1 MNMLEIKEN
10 TNSEEKSFREQI
22 SDFMDEYSKSIGF
35 TEGFTSSLVSDS
47 MLKTIEDVIKSNKNE
62 MLSSELTSSLSGLKK
77 QTNLSQMS
85 TALGS
90 LSKVIKVLPIVSLAN
105 SLSEDW
111 KNGNDYPYE
120 TMKTALAITAGI
132 IIGGWCGGL
141 LIPAIAAGAAGSLID
156 TYWDSIES
164 KFKDFMG
171 TRTEHN
177 EIKPTSESHQSPLV
191 LDLDGD
197 GIVETHK
204 ENSTVYFDHDNNGL
218 AESTGWVGV
227 DDGLLVRDL
236 NDNGQI
242 DNGTELF
249 GNNSVLSSG
258 ATAANG
264 FEALADLDSNQDGVF
279 NSSDSA
285 WNEVKVWKD
294 ANGNGRVDEG
304 ELLTLEQAG
313 VSGINLEY
321 QASDL
326 SDENGNAHKQTGS
339 FIKTDGTTGSV
350 HDVWFDADKSD
361 TISKEEIAIPEDI
374 AALPDIEGWGNVRS
388 LREAMALDES
398 GELKALVQQYMSE
411 TDPAFRQGMLDNIIF
426 HWTGVEDVDPLSRK
440 PSYFY
445 DNPIGDAR
453 YLEAQ
458 EQFWGEK
465 YANKW
470 WFGKEEQNPHEQ
482 ASKILLQGFDIIR
495 DYVSNAL
502 ESQTHC
508 AGFLE
513 NIKLTWNGETQ
524 IWEVDVSGAVVLL
537 NTLAENNMDSAVQ
550 TLHNLENIIK
560 QQDIMVE
567 EINTAFQAYGSAE
580 SYLQLFY
587 DKFGTLEN
595 QISNGNDIIYGTEG
609 DNYINGLGGN
619 DKIYGQAGDDMLIGG
634 VGDDYLVGGE
644 GSDTYFFE
652 GFWGHDSIDN
662 SSSDKVGTNPDK
674 ILFGEGISPTDVSIQ
689 RQGNDLIL
697 SLHDGA
703 DTVKV
708 YSYFLDAGNT
718 NNTVDTIEFADG
730 TVWDYNHIRVAWN
743 AAPVSVGGFVTKEGT
758 KGNDTIQGSS
768 GSDFLSGN
776 DGNDTIFGN
785 GGNDVLYGGR
795 GNDRLEGGEGDDTYY
810 WNLGDGVDTIT
821 DSKNNDA
828 ICFGEGINFDNLI
841 FRSEGVDLRILVN
854 GDDNQGLLIKK
865 FLQSDNNYK
874 IEELYF
880 ADGSNVH
887 LSEIGLTMHQK
898 KTNNYYDYGTEFD
911 DVIYGDDADE
921 YIMARGGDD
930 IIQAGKGDDTIDG
943 GDGNNI
949 YIYNLSDGLDKII
962 DDTGTAVVRFG
973 EGITFGDLTFRYQ
986 HDNRYLRIV
995 VKGDET
1001 QGLLLYWQMNTN
1013 YDYYGARYLEF
1024 ADGSRFDL
1032 RTQGFVLQQTDEK
1045 ETVYGTKFDDVI
1057 YGNGGDDSL
1066 VGGDGSDSYVWN
1078 WGDGL
1083 DTISESNV
1091 AGVDKIVFGEGIS
1104 FEDLTFSFQ
1113 SGGYFQI
1120 NVKGDET
1127 QGVRIVSQYLTGQS
1141 KYSDA
1146 GIEQLVFADGTT
1158 VNLKEIGLTIYQKN
1172 NTYAP
1177 TQQVYTNGTSYDDII
1192 YGREGLNTIRGYAGN
1207 DIIYGKS
1214 AKDTLE
1220 GGAGNDTLYGGAGDD
1235 SLKGNDGDDVLYGG
1249 DGNDYLA
1256 GGYGADTYYWN
1267 WGDGWD
1273 YINDEGTDDG
1283 IDKIVF
1289 GEGITFK
1296 DLTFTKDYSGY
1307 FQIIVKGDKTQGIE
1321 LSNQYFTGSTSSY
1334 PNKGIEQ
1341 LVFSDGSIINFKEIG
1356 LVIHNENVEFPADK
1370 TGNIY
1375 GTDYN
1380 DVVYG
1385 SSGKD
1390 YINACG
1396 GDDILYGND
1405 GDDRIYG
1412 GNGNNRLYGGN
1423 GKDYLSA
1430 GDGNDYLNGGTGD
1443 DTLIAGRGDDILI
1456 GGVGNDILE
1465 GDYGNDIYYWNWGDG
1480 WDSINDSANDE
1491 GIDKLVFGEGIT
1503 FDDLKFSVS
1512 HTGYDMGVTIKEDSK
1527 QGLSIKNQTEDNK
1540 GGIEQF
1546 VFADGTIVNIK
1557 EIGLTLHQENVSVSS
1572 GDKLYTY
1579 GTKYN
1584 DTIYGRKEKDNIFG
1598 YNGNDTLYGND
1609 GDDILNGGNDN
1620 DILIGGVGNDE
1631 LKGDSGNDTYVYN
1644 LGDGFDTITDTGG
1657 NDKIK
1662 FGEGIN
1668 QNDLSFKTEGQNLKI
1683 LINNN
1688 ETAGIQ
1694 ISSQLQGGSKVV
1706 ETIEFHDGSTLDITN
1721 ADQLIQAMNSFGAE
1735 TSSAMETLS
1744 DAVENVSDMYS
1755 LADNSDLTGKAA

>member
-1 MNMLEIKEN
+1 MTDTIETNITEEDKKLIDRFFDKLKDLTVTGGEVTLSKIGDCVSKMPIGDLQNLGKLVKKYGYYGAFFALKE
-10 TNSEEKSFREQI
+10 SL
-22 SDFMDEYSKSIGF
+22 DSKDMGSIG
-35 TEGFTSSLVSDS
+35 
-47 MLKTIEDVIKSNKNE
+47 K
-62 MLSSELTSSLSGLKK
+62 
-77 QTNLSQMS
+77 
-85 TALGS
+85 
-90 LSKVIKVLPIVSLAN
+90 
-105 SLSEDW
+105 
-111 KNGNDYPYE
+111 Y
-120 TMKTALAITAGI
+120 ALATGMAVLIVPTSFGI
-132 IIGGWCGGL
+132 LSTTLLAMAIGACVDVTWDYIEEHKEDIIGELKEL
-141 LIPAIAAGAAGSLID
+141 LSVVGVEIGENSVATNFCALPKHNVC
-156 TYWDSIES
+156 YVKES
-164 KFKDFMG
+164 
-171 TRTEHN
+171 TLLLSN
-177 EIKPTSESHQSPLV
+177 QIKPTSESHQSPLV

-218 AESTGWVGV
+218 AESTGWVGA

-236 NDNGQI
+236 NGNGQI

-708 YSYFLDAGNT
+708 Y
-718 NNTVDTIEFADG
+718 V
-730 TVWDYNHIRVAWN
+730 
-743 AAPVSVGGFVTKEGT
+743 
-758 KGNDTIQGSS
+758 
-768 GSDFLSGN
+768 
-776 DGNDTIFGN
+776 
-785 GGNDVLYGGR
+785 
-795 GNDRLEGGEGDDTYY
+795 
-810 WNLGDGVDTIT
+810 
-821 DSKNNDA
+821 
-828 ICFGEGINFDNLI
+828 
-841 FRSEGVDLRILVN
+841 
-854 GDDNQGLLIKK
+854 
-865 FLQSDNNYK
+865 
-874 IEELYF
+874 
-880 ADGSNVH
+880 
-887 LSEIGLTMHQK
+887 
-898 KTNNYYDYGTEFD
+898 
-911 DVIYGDDADE
+911 
-921 YIMARGGDD
+921 
-930 IIQAGKGDDTIDG
+930 
-943 GDGNNI
+943 
-949 YIYNLSDGLDKII
+949 
-962 DDTGTAVVRFG
+962 
-973 EGITFGDLTFRYQ
+973 
-986 HDNRYLRIV
+986 
-995 VKGDET
+995 
-1001 QGLLLYWQMNTN
+1001 
-1013 YDYYGARYLEF
+1013 
-1024 ADGSRFDL
+1024 
-1032 RTQGFVLQQTDEK
+1032 
-1045 ETVYGTKFDDVI
+1045 
-1057 YGNGGDDSL
+1057 
-1066 VGGDGSDSYVWN
+1066 
-1078 WGDGL
+1078 
-1083 DTISESNV
+1083 
-1091 AGVDKIVFGEGIS
+1091 
-1104 FEDLTFSFQ
+1104 
-1113 SGGYFQI
+1113 
-1120 NVKGDET
+1120 
-1127 QGVRIVSQYLTGQS
+1127 
-1141 KYSDA
+1141 
-1146 GIEQLVFADGTT
+1146 
-1158 VNLKEIGLTIYQKN
+1158 
-1172 NTYAP
+1172 
-1177 TQQVYTNGTSYDDII
+1177 
-1192 YGREGLNTIRGYAGN
+1192 
-1207 DIIYGKS
+1207 
-1214 AKDTLE
+1214 
-1220 GGAGNDTLYGGAGDD
+1220 
-1235 SLKGNDGDDVLYGG
+1235 
-1249 DGNDYLA
+1249 
-1256 GGYGADTYYWN
+1256 
-1267 WGDGWD
+1267 
-1273 YINDEGTDDG
+1273 
-1283 IDKIVF
+1283 
-1289 GEGITFK
+1289 
-1296 DLTFTKDYSGY
+1296 
-1307 FQIIVKGDKTQGIE
+1307 
-1321 LSNQYFTGSTSSY
+1321 
-1334 PNKGIEQ
+1334 
-1341 LVFSDGSIINFKEIG
+1341 
-1356 LVIHNENVEFPADK
+1356 
-1370 TGNIY
+1370 
-1375 GTDYN
+1375 
-1380 DVVYG
+1380 
-1385 SSGKD
+1385 
-1390 YINACG
+1390 
-1396 GDDILYGND
+1396 
-1405 GDDRIYG
+1405 
-1412 GNGNNRLYGGN
+1412 
-1423 GKDYLSA
+1423 
-1430 GDGNDYLNGGTGD
+1430 
-1443 DTLIAGRGDDILI
+1443 
-1456 GGVGNDILE
+1456 
-1465 GDYGNDIYYWNWGDG
+1465 
-1480 WDSINDSANDE
+1480 
-1491 GIDKLVFGEGIT
+1491 
-1503 FDDLKFSVS
+1503 
-1512 HTGYDMGVTIKEDSK
+1512 
-1527 QGLSIKNQTEDNK
+1527 
-1540 GGIEQF
+1540 
-1546 VFADGTIVNIK
+1546 
-1557 EIGLTLHQENVSVSS
+1557 
-1572 GDKLYTY
+1572 
-1579 GTKYN
+1579 
-1584 DTIYGRKEKDNIFG
+1584 
-1598 YNGNDTLYGND
+1598 
-1609 GDDILNGGNDN
+1609 
-1620 DILIGGVGNDE
+1620 
-1631 LKGDSGNDTYVYN
+1631 
-1644 LGDGFDTITDTGG
+1644 
-1657 NDKIK
+1657 
-1662 FGEGIN
+1662 
-1668 QNDLSFKTEGQNLKI
+1668 
-1683 LINNN
+1683 
-1688 ETAGIQ
+1688 
-1694 ISSQLQGGSKVV
+1694 
-1706 ETIEFHDGSTLDITN
+1706 
-1721 ADQLIQAMNSFGAE
+1721 MNSFGAE

>member
-1 MNMLEIKEN
+1 MLEIKEN

-85 TALGS
+85 TGLKG
-90 LSKVIKVLPIVSLAN
+90 LSKIIKAFPIASLAN
-105 SLSEDW
+105 SLAEDW
-111 KNGNDYPYE
+111 KNGNDYPYN
-120 TMKTALAITAGI
+120 TMKDALIITSGI
-132 IIGGWCGGL
+132 IACGVVTMVSGAAAL
-141 LIPAIAAGAAGSLID
+141 PIAISGVIAGAAGVLID

-218 AESTGWVGV
+218 AESTGWVGA
-227 DDGLLVRDL
+227 DDGFLVRDL

-708 YSYFLDAGNT
+708 Y
-718 NNTVDTIEFADG
+718 V
-730 TVWDYNHIRVAWN
+730 
-743 AAPVSVGGFVTKEGT
+743 
-758 KGNDTIQGSS
+758 
-768 GSDFLSGN
+768 
-776 DGNDTIFGN
+776 
-785 GGNDVLYGGR
+785 
-795 GNDRLEGGEGDDTYY
+795 
-810 WNLGDGVDTIT
+810 
-821 DSKNNDA
+821 
-828 ICFGEGINFDNLI
+828 
-841 FRSEGVDLRILVN
+841 
-854 GDDNQGLLIKK
+854 
-865 FLQSDNNYK
+865 
-874 IEELYF
+874 
-880 ADGSNVH
+880 
-887 LSEIGLTMHQK
+887 
-898 KTNNYYDYGTEFD
+898 
-911 DVIYGDDADE
+911 
-921 YIMARGGDD
+921 
-930 IIQAGKGDDTIDG
+930 
-943 GDGNNI
+943 
-949 YIYNLSDGLDKII
+949 
-962 DDTGTAVVRFG
+962 
-973 EGITFGDLTFRYQ
+973 
-986 HDNRYLRIV
+986 
-995 VKGDET
+995 
-1001 QGLLLYWQMNTN
+1001 
-1013 YDYYGARYLEF
+1013 
-1024 ADGSRFDL
+1024 
-1032 RTQGFVLQQTDEK
+1032 
-1045 ETVYGTKFDDVI
+1045 
-1057 YGNGGDDSL
+1057 
-1066 VGGDGSDSYVWN
+1066 
-1078 WGDGL
+1078 
-1083 DTISESNV
+1083 
-1091 AGVDKIVFGEGIS
+1091 
-1104 FEDLTFSFQ
+1104 
-1113 SGGYFQI
+1113 
-1120 NVKGDET
+1120 
-1127 QGVRIVSQYLTGQS
+1127 
-1141 KYSDA
+1141 
-1146 GIEQLVFADGTT
+1146 
-1158 VNLKEIGLTIYQKN
+1158 
-1172 NTYAP
+1172 
-1177 TQQVYTNGTSYDDII
+1177 
-1192 YGREGLNTIRGYAGN
+1192 
-1207 DIIYGKS
+1207 
-1214 AKDTLE
+1214 
-1220 GGAGNDTLYGGAGDD
+1220 
-1235 SLKGNDGDDVLYGG
+1235 
-1249 DGNDYLA
+1249 
-1256 GGYGADTYYWN
+1256 
-1267 WGDGWD
+1267 
-1273 YINDEGTDDG
+1273 
-1283 IDKIVF
+1283 
-1289 GEGITFK
+1289 
-1296 DLTFTKDYSGY
+1296 
-1307 FQIIVKGDKTQGIE
+1307 
-1321 LSNQYFTGSTSSY
+1321 
-1334 PNKGIEQ
+1334 
-1341 LVFSDGSIINFKEIG
+1341 
-1356 LVIHNENVEFPADK
+1356 
-1370 TGNIY
+1370 
-1375 GTDYN
+1375 
-1380 DVVYG
+1380 
-1385 SSGKD
+1385 
-1390 YINACG
+1390 
-1396 GDDILYGND
+1396 
-1405 GDDRIYG
+1405 
-1412 GNGNNRLYGGN
+1412 
-1423 GKDYLSA
+1423 
-1430 GDGNDYLNGGTGD
+1430 
-1443 DTLIAGRGDDILI
+1443 
-1456 GGVGNDILE
+1456 
-1465 GDYGNDIYYWNWGDG
+1465 
-1480 WDSINDSANDE
+1480 
-1491 GIDKLVFGEGIT
+1491 
-1503 FDDLKFSVS
+1503 
-1512 HTGYDMGVTIKEDSK
+1512 
-1527 QGLSIKNQTEDNK
+1527 
-1540 GGIEQF
+1540 
-1546 VFADGTIVNIK
+1546 
-1557 EIGLTLHQENVSVSS
+1557 
-1572 GDKLYTY
+1572 
-1579 GTKYN
+1579 
-1584 DTIYGRKEKDNIFG
+1584 
-1598 YNGNDTLYGND
+1598 
-1609 GDDILNGGNDN
+1609 
-1620 DILIGGVGNDE
+1620 
-1631 LKGDSGNDTYVYN
+1631 
-1644 LGDGFDTITDTGG
+1644 
-1657 NDKIK
+1657 
-1662 FGEGIN
+1662 
-1668 QNDLSFKTEGQNLKI
+1668 
-1683 LINNN
+1683 
-1688 ETAGIQ
+1688 
-1694 ISSQLQGGSKVV
+1694 
-1706 ETIEFHDGSTLDITN
+1706 
-1721 ADQLIQAMNSFGAE
+1721 MNSFGAE

>member
-1 MNMLEIKEN
+1 MNTIAPQA
-10 TNSEEKSFREQI
+10 EEKSFREQI
-22 SDFMDEYSKSIGF
+22 SDFMDEYSKSFGF
-35 TEGFTSSLVSDS
+35 VEGFTSSLVSDS
-47 MLKTIEDVIKSNKNE
+47 ILKTIEDTIKSNKYAQ
-62 MLSSELTSSLSGLKK
+62 LSSELTSSLSGLKK

-218 AESTGWVGV
+218 AESTGWVGA

-708 YSYFLDAGNT
+708 Y
-718 NNTVDTIEFADG
+718 V
-730 TVWDYNHIRVAWN
+730 
-743 AAPVSVGGFVTKEGT
+743 
-758 KGNDTIQGSS
+758 
-768 GSDFLSGN
+768 
-776 DGNDTIFGN
+776 
-785 GGNDVLYGGR
+785 
-795 GNDRLEGGEGDDTYY
+795 
-810 WNLGDGVDTIT
+810 
-821 DSKNNDA
+821 
-828 ICFGEGINFDNLI
+828 
-841 FRSEGVDLRILVN
+841 
-854 GDDNQGLLIKK
+854 
-865 FLQSDNNYK
+865 
-874 IEELYF
+874 
-880 ADGSNVH
+880 
-887 LSEIGLTMHQK
+887 
-898 KTNNYYDYGTEFD
+898 
-911 DVIYGDDADE
+911 
-921 YIMARGGDD
+921 
-930 IIQAGKGDDTIDG
+930 
-943 GDGNNI
+943 
-949 YIYNLSDGLDKII
+949 
-962 DDTGTAVVRFG
+962 
-973 EGITFGDLTFRYQ
+973 
-986 HDNRYLRIV
+986 
-995 VKGDET
+995 
-1001 QGLLLYWQMNTN
+1001 
-1013 YDYYGARYLEF
+1013 
-1024 ADGSRFDL
+1024 
-1032 RTQGFVLQQTDEK
+1032 
-1045 ETVYGTKFDDVI
+1045 
-1057 YGNGGDDSL
+1057 
-1066 VGGDGSDSYVWN
+1066 
-1078 WGDGL
+1078 
-1083 DTISESNV
+1083 
-1091 AGVDKIVFGEGIS
+1091 
-1104 FEDLTFSFQ
+1104 
-1113 SGGYFQI
+1113 
-1120 NVKGDET
+1120 
-1127 QGVRIVSQYLTGQS
+1127 
-1141 KYSDA
+1141 
-1146 GIEQLVFADGTT
+1146 
-1158 VNLKEIGLTIYQKN
+1158 
-1172 NTYAP
+1172 
-1177 TQQVYTNGTSYDDII
+1177 
-1192 YGREGLNTIRGYAGN
+1192 
-1207 DIIYGKS
+1207 
-1214 AKDTLE
+1214 
-1220 GGAGNDTLYGGAGDD
+1220 
-1235 SLKGNDGDDVLYGG
+1235 
-1249 DGNDYLA
+1249 
-1256 GGYGADTYYWN
+1256 
-1267 WGDGWD
+1267 
-1273 YINDEGTDDG
+1273 
-1283 IDKIVF
+1283 
-1289 GEGITFK
+1289 
-1296 DLTFTKDYSGY
+1296 
-1307 FQIIVKGDKTQGIE
+1307 
-1321 LSNQYFTGSTSSY
+1321 
-1334 PNKGIEQ
+1334 
-1341 LVFSDGSIINFKEIG
+1341 
-1356 LVIHNENVEFPADK
+1356 
-1370 TGNIY
+1370 
-1375 GTDYN
+1375 
-1380 DVVYG
+1380 
-1385 SSGKD
+1385 
-1390 YINACG
+1390 
-1396 GDDILYGND
+1396 
-1405 GDDRIYG
+1405 
-1412 GNGNNRLYGGN
+1412 
-1423 GKDYLSA
+1423 
-1430 GDGNDYLNGGTGD
+1430 
-1443 DTLIAGRGDDILI
+1443 
-1456 GGVGNDILE
+1456 
-1465 GDYGNDIYYWNWGDG
+1465 
-1480 WDSINDSANDE
+1480 
-1491 GIDKLVFGEGIT
+1491 
-1503 FDDLKFSVS
+1503 
-1512 HTGYDMGVTIKEDSK
+1512 
-1527 QGLSIKNQTEDNK
+1527 
-1540 GGIEQF
+1540 
-1546 VFADGTIVNIK
+1546 
-1557 EIGLTLHQENVSVSS
+1557 
-1572 GDKLYTY
+1572 
-1579 GTKYN
+1579 
-1584 DTIYGRKEKDNIFG
+1584 
-1598 YNGNDTLYGND
+1598 
-1609 GDDILNGGNDN
+1609 
-1620 DILIGGVGNDE
+1620 
-1631 LKGDSGNDTYVYN
+1631 
-1644 LGDGFDTITDTGG
+1644 
-1657 NDKIK
+1657 
-1662 FGEGIN
+1662 
-1668 QNDLSFKTEGQNLKI
+1668 
-1683 LINNN
+1683 
-1688 ETAGIQ
+1688 
-1694 ISSQLQGGSKVV
+1694 
-1706 ETIEFHDGSTLDITN
+1706 
-1721 ADQLIQAMNSFGAE
+1721 MNSFGAE

>member
-1 MNMLEIKEN
+1 MLEIKEN

-85 TALGS
+85 TGLKG
-90 LSKVIKVLPIVSLAN
+90 LSKIIKAFPIASLAN
-105 SLSEDW
+105 SLAEDW
-111 KNGNDYPYE
+111 KNGNDYPYN
-120 TMKTALAITAGI
+120 TMKDALIITSGI
-132 IIGGWCGGL
+132 IACGVVTMVSGAAAL
-141 LIPAIAAGAAGSLID
+141 PIAISGVIAGAAGVLID

-218 AESTGWVGV
+218 AESTGWVGA

-236 NDNGQI
+236 NGNGQI

-388 LREAMALDES
+388 LREAMGLDES

-708 YSYFLDAGNT
+708 Y
-718 NNTVDTIEFADG
+718 V
-730 TVWDYNHIRVAWN
+730 
-743 AAPVSVGGFVTKEGT
+743 
-758 KGNDTIQGSS
+758 
-768 GSDFLSGN
+768 
-776 DGNDTIFGN
+776 
-785 GGNDVLYGGR
+785 
-795 GNDRLEGGEGDDTYY
+795 
-810 WNLGDGVDTIT
+810 
-821 DSKNNDA
+821 
-828 ICFGEGINFDNLI
+828 
-841 FRSEGVDLRILVN
+841 
-854 GDDNQGLLIKK
+854 
-865 FLQSDNNYK
+865 
-874 IEELYF
+874 
-880 ADGSNVH
+880 
-887 LSEIGLTMHQK
+887 
-898 KTNNYYDYGTEFD
+898 
-911 DVIYGDDADE
+911 
-921 YIMARGGDD
+921 
-930 IIQAGKGDDTIDG
+930 
-943 GDGNNI
+943 
-949 YIYNLSDGLDKII
+949 
-962 DDTGTAVVRFG
+962 
-973 EGITFGDLTFRYQ
+973 
-986 HDNRYLRIV
+986 
-995 VKGDET
+995 
-1001 QGLLLYWQMNTN
+1001 
-1013 YDYYGARYLEF
+1013 
-1024 ADGSRFDL
+1024 
-1032 RTQGFVLQQTDEK
+1032 
-1045 ETVYGTKFDDVI
+1045 
-1057 YGNGGDDSL
+1057 
-1066 VGGDGSDSYVWN
+1066 
-1078 WGDGL
+1078 
-1083 DTISESNV
+1083 
-1091 AGVDKIVFGEGIS
+1091 
-1104 FEDLTFSFQ
+1104 
-1113 SGGYFQI
+1113 
-1120 NVKGDET
+1120 
-1127 QGVRIVSQYLTGQS
+1127 
-1141 KYSDA
+1141 
-1146 GIEQLVFADGTT
+1146 
-1158 VNLKEIGLTIYQKN
+1158 
-1172 NTYAP
+1172 
-1177 TQQVYTNGTSYDDII
+1177 
-1192 YGREGLNTIRGYAGN
+1192 
-1207 DIIYGKS
+1207 
-1214 AKDTLE
+1214 
-1220 GGAGNDTLYGGAGDD
+1220 
-1235 SLKGNDGDDVLYGG
+1235 
-1249 DGNDYLA
+1249 
-1256 GGYGADTYYWN
+1256 
-1267 WGDGWD
+1267 
-1273 YINDEGTDDG
+1273 
-1283 IDKIVF
+1283 
-1289 GEGITFK
+1289 
-1296 DLTFTKDYSGY
+1296 
-1307 FQIIVKGDKTQGIE
+1307 
-1321 LSNQYFTGSTSSY
+1321 
-1334 PNKGIEQ
+1334 
-1341 LVFSDGSIINFKEIG
+1341 
-1356 LVIHNENVEFPADK
+1356 
-1370 TGNIY
+1370 
-1375 GTDYN
+1375 
-1380 DVVYG
+1380 
-1385 SSGKD
+1385 
-1390 YINACG
+1390 
-1396 GDDILYGND
+1396 
-1405 GDDRIYG
+1405 
-1412 GNGNNRLYGGN
+1412 
-1423 GKDYLSA
+1423 
-1430 GDGNDYLNGGTGD
+1430 
-1443 DTLIAGRGDDILI
+1443 
-1456 GGVGNDILE
+1456 
-1465 GDYGNDIYYWNWGDG
+1465 
-1480 WDSINDSANDE
+1480 
-1491 GIDKLVFGEGIT
+1491 
-1503 FDDLKFSVS
+1503 
-1512 HTGYDMGVTIKEDSK
+1512 
-1527 QGLSIKNQTEDNK
+1527 
-1540 GGIEQF
+1540 
-1546 VFADGTIVNIK
+1546 
-1557 EIGLTLHQENVSVSS
+1557 
-1572 GDKLYTY
+1572 
-1579 GTKYN
+1579 
-1584 DTIYGRKEKDNIFG
+1584 
-1598 YNGNDTLYGND
+1598 
-1609 GDDILNGGNDN
+1609 
-1620 DILIGGVGNDE
+1620 
-1631 LKGDSGNDTYVYN
+1631 
-1644 LGDGFDTITDTGG
+1644 
-1657 NDKIK
+1657 
-1662 FGEGIN
+1662 
-1668 QNDLSFKTEGQNLKI
+1668 
-1683 LINNN
+1683 
-1688 ETAGIQ
+1688 
-1694 ISSQLQGGSKVV
+1694 
-1706 ETIEFHDGSTLDITN
+1706 
-1721 ADQLIQAMNSFGAE
+1721 MNSFGAE